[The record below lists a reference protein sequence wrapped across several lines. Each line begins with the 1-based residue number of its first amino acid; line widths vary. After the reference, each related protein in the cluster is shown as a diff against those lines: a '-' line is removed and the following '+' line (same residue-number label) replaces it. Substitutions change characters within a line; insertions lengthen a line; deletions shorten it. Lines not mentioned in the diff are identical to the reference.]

1 MIENIDVNYIIIT
14 ICLIGISY
22 NIGRQLG
29 IESTI
34 DFLETEG
41 IIEFDNEK

>member
-1 MIENIDVNYIIIT
+1 MSYT
-14 ICLIGISY
+14 IGK
-22 NIGRQLG
+22 QFG

>member
-1 MIENIDVNYIIIT
+1 MIENIDINYIIILICGMGMSYT
-14 ICLIGISY
+14 IGK
-22 NIGRQLG
+22 QFG

-34 DFLETEG
+34 DFLETVG